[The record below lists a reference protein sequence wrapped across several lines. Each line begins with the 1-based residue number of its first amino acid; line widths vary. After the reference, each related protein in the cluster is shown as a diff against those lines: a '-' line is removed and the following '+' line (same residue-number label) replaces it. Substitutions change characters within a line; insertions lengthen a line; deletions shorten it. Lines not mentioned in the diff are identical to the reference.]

1 MIKDLKT
8 DAHIQCSLYKAMV
21 FLFIGLK
28 KERERKK
35 ESVKDWELWHG
46 ASIIKPLGNLHFSR
60 VSGSKWFKTYQKLSK
75 IPALAQDVLLSCK
88 VRGQIR

>member
-35 ESVKDWELWHG
+35 ESVKDWEL
-46 ASIIKPLGNLHFSR
+46 
-60 VSGSKWFKTYQKLSK
+60 
-75 IPALAQDVLLSCK
+75 
-88 VRGQIR
+88 

>member
-21 FLFIGLK
+21 FLFLFLK
-28 KERERKK
+28 KERKK
-35 ESVKDWELWHG
+35 ESVKDWEFWHG

-60 VSGSKWFKTYQKLSK
+60 VSGSKWFKTYHKLSK